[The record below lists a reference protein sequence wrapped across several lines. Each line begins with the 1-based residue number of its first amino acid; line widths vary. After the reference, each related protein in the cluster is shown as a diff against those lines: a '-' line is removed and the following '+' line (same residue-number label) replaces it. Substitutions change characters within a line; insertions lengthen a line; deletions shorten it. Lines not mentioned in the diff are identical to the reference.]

1 MRDYNTLDDFKLE
14 NKTVLL
20 RVDFNMPLDKE
31 NFEILDNTRIERA
44 LPTIKDLIEKNTK
57 TI

>member
-1 MRDYNTLDDFKLE
+1 MLEEYNTLDDFDFE

-31 NFEILDNTRIERA
+31 TLEILDDTRIKRV
-44 LPTIKDLIEKNTK
+44 LST
-57 TI
+57 